1 VDFVGLAWG
10 AGETVA
16 YEYRLEGADDD
27 WGPTTPERRVNFASL
42 APGRYRFA
50 VRAVSASG
58 LRSPEPA
65 VVSFRV
71 LAPFWRRGWFLA
83 LVAAG
88 LAAAGFAFARLRDKR
103 ILALEGVRAR
113 IAADLHDDIGSSLSR
128 ISILSEVARRKA
140 GEGEAAAML
149 GEIAET
155 ARALVGS
162 MSDAVWSID
171 PAQDDLRNVVT
182 RMRTFATDVLDGK
195 GISWTFD
202 APRELD
208 ARLAPE
214 TRRELF
220 LVFKEAVTNV
230 ARHSGA
236 KSARLRLELLAG
248 SLTLEVADDGKGFD
262 TGPARDLDSSL
273 QRGRGLVNM
282 QVRAKRMGGSL
293 TLVAEPGRGAR
304 LVLVLPIAAGRA

>member
-1 VDFVGLAWG
+1 MPESGARRLELPDLAPADNEMQVDFVGLAWG

-27 WGPTTPERRVNFASL
+27 WGPPTPERRVNFASL

-50 VRAVSASG
+50 VRAVSSSG

-65 VVSFRV
+65 AVSFRV
-71 LAPFWRRGWFLA
+71 LAPFWRRGWFVA
-83 LVAAG
+83 LVAAA
-88 LAAAGFAFARLRDKR
+88 LAAGGFAFARLRVKR
-103 ILALEGVRAR
+103 LLALEGVRAR

-140 GEGEAAAML
+140 GDSEAAAML

-171 PAQDDLRNVVT
+171 PAQDDLRNVVA

-195 GISWTFD
+195 GISWTLRTSRGTRARR
-202 APRELD
+202 APGFGWSSSR
-208 ARLAPE
+208 ARSRSRSRTTARASTPGPRAIS
-214 TRRELF
+214 TRAC
-220 LVFKEAVTNV
+220 KG
-230 ARHSGA
+230 GA
-236 KSARLRLELLAG
+236 AS
-248 SLTLEVADDGKGFD
+248 
-262 TGPARDLDSSL
+262 
-273 QRGRGLVNM
+273 
-282 QVRAKRMGGSL
+282 
-293 TLVAEPGRGAR
+293 
-304 LVLVLPIAAGRA
+304 